1 MHREYYFQFKF
12 FAEKTLAR
20 NFWAEDRKSLRGIF
34 ACREEMNTRHP
45 ASKVFPFTGIHRF
58 DGTKTTCLFNVH
70 VNKIPP
76 VRCVSCLE
84 EFHESWLPGVSLFFY
99 LRIRNRRD
107 ATILYSL
114 GRGIFMRLNENRRYV
129 QTIESNSQL
138 FLRSWSAVEKGS
150 RSEMKGSWQRRN
162 GLVLPTW
169 NSPILLLQ
177 DAIAASFLRSFV
189 KSWNSAGIDDI
200 FILFRSFFDVSFV
213 EISAKGT

>member
-1 MHREYYFQFKF
+1 
-12 FAEKTLAR
+12 
-20 NFWAEDRKSLRGIF
+20 
-34 ACREEMNTRHP
+34 
-45 ASKVFPFTGIHRF
+45 
-58 DGTKTTCLFNVH
+58 
-70 VNKIPP
+70 
-76 VRCVSCLE
+76 
-84 EFHESWLPGVSLFFY
+84 
-99 LRIRNRRD
+99 
-107 ATILYSL
+107 
-114 GRGIFMRLNENRRYV
+114 MRLNENRRYV
-129 QTIESNSQL
+129 RTIESNSQL